1 MSGICSSPAG
11 RSKRTTLPPPQRFS
25 PPTRVD
31 IVPRGTVVSYYP
43 EGDEY
48 STRDLHSRPEL
59 TSPEKSMM
67 HHCHLRTSVLILAL
81 TTASLL
87 GLPAWEARAQPE
99 PAKVGEQ
106 VPGFEIEA
114 LRDSRRAITHSDFDG
129 RYVLLNLWATWC
141 APCIEKIPDLQQ
153 ARQRYSSEKLAILNI
168 SLDRSRSKAAA
179 FLEKREMP
187 GSHAYVSGGL
197 PNVTLVGPEGKVA
210 DTAAGDS
217 ADLLKM
223 LSEHLSGRR
232 SK

>member
-1 MSGICSSPAG
+1 
-11 RSKRTTLPPPQRFS
+11 
-25 PPTRVD
+25 
-31 IVPRGTVVSYYP
+31 
-43 EGDEY
+43 
-48 STRDLHSRPEL
+48 
-59 TSPEKSMM
+59 M

-81 TTASLL
+81 TAASLL
-87 GLPAWEARAQPE
+87 GLPAWDARAQSE

-114 LRDSRRAITHSDFDG
+114 LRDSGRAITPSDFDG

-141 APCIEKIPDLQQ
+141 APCIEKIPDLQR
-153 ARQRYSSEKLAILNI
+153 ARQRYPLEKLAILNV

-187 GSHAYVSGGL
+187 GSHAYVRGGLMGEFGSKFARMPSESASGELRGL

-210 DTAAGDS
+210 DTAAGES

-223 LSEHLSGRR
+223 LGEHLSSHR
-232 SK
+232 SE